1 MLLSLSLFVEPLFEV
16 LDDKG
21 HRESVSLAAAV
32 KTLQTA
38 PTLKLEQ
45 IESSGSSDDAAA
57 LARMHDIAERAASMF
72 RATPL
77 AAKAPYATPTVHRT
91 WAALA
96 FLQRVYQRFGH
107 GRSPDAPPSP
117 SIQGAFVDSRGP
129 MLVPKQLAPQQGG
142 SSGIININKQQ
153 QQQQQ
158 QQQQP
163 EAEGVL
169 LEAPREQDRG
179 PPIAVSGLAAQ
190 RNTPVLRT
198 IIQLVKQHD
207 LVGLPVRTALAP
219 IPSLRHSSIV

>member
-1 MLLSLSLFVEPLFEV
+1 MWLALLFVEPLFEV

-107 GRSPDAPPSP
+107 GRFPDAPPSP

-129 MLVPKQLAPQQGG
+129 MLVPKQLDTQQRG
-142 SSGIININKQQ
+142 SSGIININK
-153 QQQQQ
+153 QQQ